1 MYIAEIILISLL
13 LIFCF
18 GLIFFYYKYSKV
30 SSDNLILKFEKESIE
45 TKYENVIES
54 LDEIKA
60 STEKEMSSWKKQ
72 LEDESKEAIKVKT
85 DSIVS
90 EYEDALKEEM
100 KNLDKKIEEIDT
112 TLGERLRD
120 ILSKNT
126 LFFSCVCDR
135 NRQIPCTI
143 DFSQEENK
151 FTCDRCGAEYR
162 VEISAY
168 PVLLSNVSSNKT
180 LASLYDK

>member
-1 MYIAEIILISLL
+1 MNIAEIILLSLL

-30 SSDNLILKFEKESIE
+30 GADNLILKYEKDNLE
-45 TKYENVIES
+45 TKYKNVVES
-54 LDEIKA
+54 LNDIKV
-60 STEKEMSSWKKQ
+60 STEKEMESWKKK
-72 LEDESKEAIKVKT
+72 LENESKEEIKIKT
-85 DSIVS
+85 DSIAS

-100 KNLDKKIEEIDT
+100 SNLDKKIEEIDGI
-112 TLGERLRD
+112 LGERLRD

-126 LFFSCVCDR
+126 LFFTCVCDKS
-135 NRQIPCTI
+135 RQIPCTI

-151 FTCDRCGAEYR
+151 FMCDRCGAEYR

-180 LASLYDK
+180 LAALYDK